1 MCNCNYRNFFEDF
14 QIDEIQLLKEELA
27 NYKVSK
33 RIPNGMSPEDYQI
46 FKNIQFSSRLD
57 RLRYMDSYRK
67 SNNQCLTCGDPA
79 KENPDG
85 TFQIYCEKHTEQYR
99 LRVQSKRQA
108 RRESGLC
115 TQCGNPA
122 KTNPDGSFQPYCKKH
137 AEEERLRVQSKRQAR
152 KQSGLCIICGN
163 PAKTNS
169 DGSFHA
175 YCEKHIEEYTLKVQA
190 RKQSGLCTQCGNPAK
205 ENPDGTFQT
214 YCEKHTEQYRLRV
227 QSRHQ
232 SRKQSRLCIIC
243 GNPSKTNS
251 DGTFQIYCEK
261 HTEQY
266 RLKANFRHQAR
277 KRDAIDYKGGK
288 CIKCDYDKS
297 QVAMDFHH
305 RDPNQKDKKWS
316 YLRTRPIEKLKDEL
330 DKCDLVCKNCHRK
343 LHFRDLKRKGDQRSR
358 DKKQACLDYKKTDRC
373 SKCSIKGINV
383 IYDFHH
389 IDPSSKDKNF
399 DRYKHWPEWRGWI
412 VGQELPQ
419 RVKDELDKCEVL
431 CANCHAQEHWDPTT
445 DETTDE
451 FDKEIPEEECTD
463 DSCKHSH

>member
-108 RRESGLC
+108 RRE
-115 TQCGNPA
+115 
-122 KTNPDGSFQPYCKKH
+122 
-137 AEEERLRVQSKRQAR
+137 
-152 KQSGLCIICGN
+152 
-163 PAKTNS
+163 
-169 DGSFHA
+169 
-175 YCEKHIEEYTLKVQA
+175 
-190 RKQSGLCTQCGNPAK
+190 SGLCTQCGNPAK